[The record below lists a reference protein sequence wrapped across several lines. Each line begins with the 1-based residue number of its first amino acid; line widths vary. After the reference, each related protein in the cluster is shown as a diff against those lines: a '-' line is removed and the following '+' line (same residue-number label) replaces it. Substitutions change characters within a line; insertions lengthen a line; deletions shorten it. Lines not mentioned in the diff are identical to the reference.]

1 MVPVS
6 LSVYYCCYLAAFVN
20 FCFIYFII
28 IRIIYLCFNKLYTY
42 FLMHLKSYICLN
54 IADKCLLHSL
64 LDLLLFIQQKCFLCL
79 PINEIKVRHVI
90 HIYIISI
97 SWNFASYINRTSSK
111 VKGFWKTPFYPVH
124 KAKQIL
130 KTFNLGRC
138 NRASPICLYMSNH
151 VLFISFVWRS
161 IRIYKITLLKDCVWP
176 EGVSWSFGQV
186 QVLWKEKVQNLYL
199 VFNIH
204 KEKHWKFLLHIK
216 IAFDLRLVM
225 ISTQGHLCKN
235 EKKTCNFKET
245 QFIQYLYIV

>member
-1 MVPVS
+1 
-6 LSVYYCCYLAAFVN
+6 
-20 FCFIYFII
+20 
-28 IRIIYLCFNKLYTY
+28 
-42 FLMHLKSYICLN
+42 MHLKSYICLN

-79 PINEIKVRHVI
+79 PINEIKVCHVI

-130 KTFNLGRC
+130 KPSTWEDAIEQVPFVYIWAIMSCSYLLFGE
-138 NRASPICLYMSNH
+138 ALESIKLLYLKI
-151 VLFISFVWRS
+151 VL
-161 IRIYKITLLKDCVWP
+161 CVWP

-186 QVLWKEKVQNLYL
+186 QVLWKEKVQNLCL

>member
-1 MVPVS
+1 
-6 LSVYYCCYLAAFVN
+6 
-20 FCFIYFII
+20 
-28 IRIIYLCFNKLYTY
+28 
-42 FLMHLKSYICLN
+42 MHLKSYICLN

-111 VKGFWKTPFYPVH
+111 VKGFWKTQFYPVH

-130 KTFNLGRC
+130 KPSTWEHAIEQVPFVYIW
-138 NRASPICLYMSNH
+138 AIMS
-151 VLFISFVWRS
+151 FISFVWRS

-186 QVLWKEKVQNLYL
+186 QVLWKEKVQNLCL

-245 QFIQYLYIV
+245 QLIQYLYIV

>member
-1 MVPVS
+1 MILFVHRKFPFPLANLSSKFNYTLPMGKGFCIDFLSQFIFQFKVKGKNVKFLLQNYICILHLWLLLKAGLFQVVPVS

-28 IRIIYLCFNKLYTY
+28 IRIINLCFNKLYTY

-111 VKGFWKTPFYPVH
+111 VKGF
-124 KAKQIL
+124 
-130 KTFNLGRC
+130 
-138 NRASPICLYMSNH
+138 
-151 VLFISFVWRS
+151 
-161 IRIYKITLLKDCVWP
+161 
-176 EGVSWSFGQV
+176 
-186 QVLWKEKVQNLYL
+186 
-199 VFNIH
+199 
-204 KEKHWKFLLHIK
+204 
-216 IAFDLRLVM
+216 
-225 ISTQGHLCKN
+225 
-235 EKKTCNFKET
+235 
-245 QFIQYLYIV
+245 

>member
-130 KTFNLGRC
+130 KPSTWEDAIGQVPFVYIWAIMSCSYLLFGEALESIKLLYLKIVYDLRVCHGHLGKFKF
-138 NRASPICLYMSNH
+138 SGKKK
-151 VLFISFVWRS
+151 
-161 IRIYKITLLKDCVWP
+161 YKICVWSLTFIRKNI
-176 EGVSWSFGQV
+176 GSF
-186 QVLWKEKVQNLYL
+186 Y
-199 VFNIH
+199 F
-204 KEKHWKFLLHIK
+204 
-216 IAFDLRLVM
+216 
-225 ISTQGHLCKN
+225 T
-235 EKKTCNFKET
+235 
-245 QFIQYLYIV
+245 

>member
-130 KTFNLGRC
+130 KPSTWEDAIEQVPFVYIWAIMSCSYL
-138 NRASPICLYMSNH
+138 LYGEA
-151 VLFISFVWRS
+151 LES
-161 IRIYKITLLKDCVWP
+161 IKL
-176 EGVSWSFGQV
+176 
-186 QVLWKEKVQNLYL
+186 LYL
-199 VFNIH
+199 
-204 KEKHWKFLLHIK
+204 K
-216 IAFDLRLVM
+216 IVYDLRVCH
-225 ISTQGHLCKN
+225 GHLGKFKFSGKKKCKICVRSL
-235 EKKTCNFKET
+235 T
-245 QFIQYLYIV
+245 FIRKYIGSFYFT

>member
-1 MVPVS
+1 
-6 LSVYYCCYLAAFVN
+6 
-20 FCFIYFII
+20 
-28 IRIIYLCFNKLYTY
+28 
-42 FLMHLKSYICLN
+42 MHLKSYICLN

-64 LDLLLFIQQKCFLCL
+64 LDLLFIQQKCFLCL

-90 HIYIISI
+90 HINIISI

-111 VKGFWKTPFYPVH
+111 VKGVWKTPFYPVH

-130 KTFNLGRC
+130 KPSTWEDAIEQVPFVYIW
-138 NRASPICLYMSNH
+138 AIMSCSYL
-151 VLFISFVWRS
+151 LFGEALES
-161 IRIYKITLLKDCVWP
+161 LKDCVWP

-186 QVLWKEKVQNLYL
+186 QVLWKEKVQNLCL

-245 QFIQYLYIV
+245 QLIQYLYIV